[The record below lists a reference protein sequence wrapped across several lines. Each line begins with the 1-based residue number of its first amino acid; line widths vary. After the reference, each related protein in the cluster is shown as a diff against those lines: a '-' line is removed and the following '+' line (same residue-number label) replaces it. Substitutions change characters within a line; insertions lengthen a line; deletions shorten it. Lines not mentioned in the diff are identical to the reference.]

1 MKCLVLSRNR
11 HSEPQLS
18 VLFYSFL
25 VSLFVFLFVCLFVC
39 LFVLSN
45 EYVYVLVCFKPF
57 VVE

>member
-11 HSEPQLS
+11 RFRTSIKRF
-18 VLFYSFL
+18 VLLIFGF
-25 VSLFVFLFVCLFVC
+25 FVCFSVC